1 MRALG
6 ANIDK
11 HFSLH
16 SLHSLHIKYTSSQQ
30 AGCHMLPSFVVL
42 PSVIVPCDALMS
54 SLRGVDS
61 VGLNHVLPAVS
72 GINAAVKIK
81 HKINRMLDM
90 WKKAWYVPKELVVN
104 SWVKATAEILTVR
117 LEMARES
124 TTTTADSGKC
134 QMDPNG
140 KSRFPRTFKELVLE
154 VLDA

>member
-16 SLHSLHIKYTSSQQ
+16 SLHSLHIMYTSSQQ

-104 SWVKATAEILTVR
+104 S
-117 LEMARES
+117 
-124 TTTTADSGKC
+124 
-134 QMDPNG
+134 
-140 KSRFPRTFKELVLE
+140 
-154 VLDA
+154 